1 MGNQEIADFHFFFLS
16 YIINLHQAGFF
27 YPPSLSLSPPC
38 KSNIIIHH
46 TENARNVCCDTPYD
60 PRRVY
65 DSLGFHYRLA
75 LESAVHTSP
84 LKRLNI
90 SPDFPMHLKEPHAAP
105 LIGGFGGA
113 SVPSSQ
119 EVL

>member
-1 MGNQEIADFHFFFLS
+1 MGNQEIADFHFFLATLLTYTKQVFFLPS
-16 YIINLHQAGFF
+16 L
-27 YPPSLSLSPPC
+27 SLSLSPPC

>member
-1 MGNQEIADFHFFFLS
+1 MGNQEIADFHFFS

-60 PRRVY
+60 PRRVPVY

>member
-1 MGNQEIADFHFFFLS
+1 MGNQEIAGFHFLARLITYTKQVFFL
-16 YIINLHQAGFF
+16 
-27 YPPSLSLSPPC
+27 PSLSLTPPC

-65 DSLGFHYRLA
+65 DFLGFHYRMA

-90 SPDFPMHLKEPHAAP
+90 SNFPMHLKEPHAAP

>member
-1 MGNQEIADFHFFFLS
+1 MREMS
-16 YIINLHQAGFF
+16 VV
-27 YPPSLSLSPPC
+27 
-38 KSNIIIHH
+38 IHLM
-46 TENARNVCCDTPYD
+46 TQGEYR
-60 PRRVY
+60 Y